1 MKRLLLI
8 CLSIL
13 SVFLFV
19 ACNGDDNEK
28 QIIELSYADW
38 GDQEFNQKMIDAFE
52 KKYPHIKV
60 TLRTDIAGSGEAF
73 TANLINVAQ
82 AGLLPDVFATD
93 NVPTV
98 VRAGLTLDVSE
109 YWDKDEDAKLVYP
122 NIAMT
127 AVYNNKRYAVPSF
140 QFFKGIA
147 INLDIFER
155 AGLKTVEGKY
165 RIDENGYP
173 PRIGLIWSLWK

>member
-98 VRAGLTLDVSE
+98 VRAGSPRCLGILGQGRGCETGLSEHRDDRRLQQQTLCRP
-109 YWDKDEDAKLVYP
+109 L
-122 NIAMT
+122 
-127 AVYNNKRYAVPSF
+127 
-140 QFFKGIA
+140 
-147 INLDIFER
+147 L
-155 AGLKTVEGKY
+155 
-165 RIDENGYP
+165 P
-173 PRIGLIWSLWK
+173 PL